1 MYLTKQINKWCE
13 SQFSSLTVLLKNIQN
28 KVLHSALFTVLQLS
42 FLRIFTNINLPKR
55 FKMFLSMHLWSSLFS
70 DSLGLLKA
78 TLHRRKK
85 LPRHKELLPIRSKK
99 KTTYMHA
106 RRLKRSLEVIDEIS
120 ESYMQHG
127 CAGETLSNIS
137 YFRWVAG
144 V

>member
-1 MYLTKQINKWCE
+1 M
-13 SQFSSLTVLLKNIQN
+13 
-28 KVLHSALFTVLQLS
+28 
-42 FLRIFTNINLPKR
+42 R
-55 FKMFLSMHLWSSLFS
+55 LWSSFFS

-99 KTTYMHA
+99 KTTYMYA
-106 RRLKRSLEVIDEIS
+106 RLFEEKIFRGYKIS

-127 CAGETLSNIS
+127 CAGEALSNIS

-144 V
+144 VQVLMLDNSHQYRENTTELPVST